1 MKKIKL
7 FCFGFGQVAKSFV
20 TKISSGKISIELTA
34 TSREKTSEKTFGN
47 IAYKSFNFSKDNFDK
62 DLIKKLIAANY
73 ILISIAPSEGED
85 IVLKNFKNIFKKNK
99 DSYKW
104 ICYLSD
110 TSVYGNH
117 NGAWV
122 DEKSITSPT
131 SINGKERLNAE
142 KNWLD
147 LALSNNLP
155 FQIFRLSGIYSN
167 HNNVLSRLKS
177 GEAKIIQKKEH
188 YFSRIHIEDIAN
200 VLFKSL
206 TNFKSGEIYNIS
218 DDQPSTSEEVMLY
231 GAKLLKMKKP
241 DSIELKDVSSEMVKN
256 FYKDS
261 KKVSNKKMK
270 SFFEYDLKFPS
281 YKEGLSYIKDN
292 FI

>member
-1 MKKIKL
+1 MKEIDV
-7 FCFGFGQVAKSFV
+7 FCFGFGQVAKNFIKLLFDKNIKVNLTV
-20 TKISSGKISIELTA
+20 TSTEKSEQKIIYGIKYNNFQFLRDSYDFDLVKYLK
-34 TSREKTSEKTFGN
+34 KTSHILVSVPPIEGGDIIIKN
-47 IAYKSFNFSKDNFDK
+47 LASE
-62 DLIKKLIAANY
+62 LKKLN
-73 ILISIAPSEGED
+73 
-85 IVLKNFKNIFKKNK
+85 LKFLT
-99 DSYKW
+99 
-104 ICYLSD
+104 YLSS

-117 NGAWV
+117 EGNWV
-122 DEKSITSPT
+122 DEKSITNPT
-131 SINGKERLNAE
+131 SKNGKDRLNAE

-147 LALSNNLP
+147 LALKNNLP

-177 GEAKIIQKKEH
+177 GEVKIIKKKEH
-188 YFSRIHIEDIAN
+188 YFSRIHVEDIAN

-218 DDQPSTSEEVMLY
+218 DDQPSTSEEVVLFA
-231 GAKLLKMKKP
+231 AKLLKLKKP
-241 DSIELKDVSSEMVKN
+241 DYIQIKDVSSEMLKN

-270 SFFEYDLKFPS
+270 TFFRYNLKFPS